1 MLHKL
6 FTLPI
11 RSLIKLGEKIQE
23 ETDQELYNIPYI
35 QQQLIELHTLFEMG
49 DVDEETYNLKEEEL
63 LHRYKIAKEREKLEL
78 DEE

>member
-23 ETDQELYNIPYI
+23 EADQELYNIPYI
-35 QQQLIELHTLFEMG
+35 QQQLIELHTMFEMG
-49 DVDEETYNLKEEEL
+49 EVDEETYILREEEL
-63 LHRYKIAKEREKLEL
+63 LQRYKLAKEREKNEFT
-78 DEE
+78 DE